1 MRKETL
7 SLYEQEFERMDLILK
22 GIVTGFLLSIMVGPV
37 FFVLLETSIMKGV
50 KAAIAFDIGV
60 LLNDVVYI
68 IIAFLFFNQVEQLQQ
83 GDDNSALKLIGGVLF
98 IIYGVI
104 SFFKKVKGVEIE
116 ALGSEGQNLKGYLLL
131 GLKGFL
137 LNLANPL
144 VIFYWF
150 SVMTLAAEN
159 GSESSSRMV
168 VFLATIL
175 ITFFSFDLLKIIG
188 AKSLRPLVTNRLLK
202 GLNRLI
208 GIVFAAF
215 GVVLISQGIIGLTS

>member
-1 MRKETL
+1 
-7 SLYEQEFERMDLILK
+7 MDLILK

-37 FFVLLETSIMKGV
+37 FFVLLETSIRKGA

-116 ALGSEGQNLKGYLLL
+116 ELGSEGRNLKGYLLL

-150 SVMTLAAEN
+150 SVMTLAAEE
-159 GSESSSRMV
+159 GSESNSRML
-168 VFLATIL
+168 VFLGTIL

-188 AKSLRPLVTNRLLK
+188 AKSLRPLVTNKLLK

-215 GVVLISQGIIGLTS
+215 GVVLIAQGIIGLTS

>member
-1 MRKETL
+1 
-7 SLYEQEFERMDLILK
+7 MDLILK

-104 SFFKKVKGVEIE
+104 I
-116 ALGSEGQNLKGYLLL
+116 NYD
-131 GLKGFL
+131 
-137 LNLANPL
+137 N
-144 VIFYWF
+144 F
-150 SVMTLAAEN
+150 S
-159 GSESSSRMV
+159 
-168 VFLATIL
+168 
-175 ITFFSFDLLKIIG
+175 
-188 AKSLRPLVTNRLLK
+188 
-202 GLNRLI
+202 
-208 GIVFAAF
+208 
-215 GVVLISQGIIGLTS
+215 

>member
-1 MRKETL
+1 
-7 SLYEQEFERMDLILK
+7 MDLILK

-37 FFVLLETSIMKGV
+37 FFLLLETSIRKGI

-83 GDDNSALKLIGGVLF
+83 GDDNSALKLIGGGLF
-98 IIYGVI
+98 IVYGTFN
-104 SFFKKVKGVEIE
+104 FFKKVKGVEINE
-116 ALGSEGQNLKGYLLL
+116 LGSEAGNFKGYLIL

-150 SVMTLAAEN
+150 SVMTLAAEDGN
-159 GSESSSRMV
+159 SSGNESRMI

-208 GIVFAAF
+208 GIVFVAF
-215 GVVLISQGIIGLTS
+215 GVVLITQGIIGLTT

>member
-1 MRKETL
+1 
-7 SLYEQEFERMDLILK
+7 MDLILK

-37 FFVLLETSIMKGV
+37 FFVLLETSIRKGI

-83 GDDNSALKLIGGVLF
+83 GDDNSALKLIGGTLF
-98 IIYGVI
+98 IVYGVFN
-104 SFFKKVKGVEIE
+104 FFKKVKGVEINE
-116 ALGSEGQNLKGYLLL
+116 MGSETGNLKGYLIL

-150 SVMTLAAEN
+150 SVMTLAAEDGGDT
-159 GSESSSRMV
+159 GSGSRMI

-175 ITFFSFDLLKIIG
+175 ITFFSFDFLKIIG
-188 AKSLRPLVTNRLLK
+188 AKSLRHLVTNRLLK

-208 GIVFAAF
+208 GIVFVAF
-215 GVVLISQGIIGLTS
+215 GVVLITQGIIGLVR

>member
-1 MRKETL
+1 
-7 SLYEQEFERMDLILK
+7 MDLILK

-37 FFVLLETSIMKGV
+37 FFVLLETSIRKGA

-116 ALGSEGQNLKGYLLL
+116 ELGSEGRNLKGYLLL

-150 SVMTLAAEN
+150 SVMTLAAED
-159 GSESSSRMV
+159 GSESNSRML
-168 VFLATIL
+168 VFLGTIL

-188 AKSLRPLVTNRLLK
+188 AKSLRPLVTNKLLK

-215 GVVLISQGIIGLTS
+215 GVVLIAQGIIGLTS